1 MMNVSDHII
10 QWQGMAVSIR
20 HVANWS
26 GTGIDHIEVRSIT
39 PQRAPLP
46 ITETGYRSHFLH
58 GEDLAGHGGAVAF
71 VTKWLDHEARS
82 AKWQEH
88 QRTSAQM
95 SLF

>member
-1 MMNVSDHII
+1 MGITDHMI

-26 GTGIDHIEVRSIT
+26 GTGFDHIEVQTIL
-39 PQRAPLP
+39 PPRAPLP

-58 GEDLAGHGGAVAF
+58 GEDLAGRGGAVAF

-82 AKWQEH
+82 AAWQGH
-88 QRTSAQM
+88 LRASAQL

>member
-1 MMNVSDHII
+1 MGIMDHTI

-26 GTGIDHIEVRSIT
+26 GTGFDHIEVRSIT
-39 PQRAPLP
+39 PERAPLP

-58 GEDLAGHGGAVAF
+58 GEDLASHGGAVAF
-71 VTKWLDHEARS
+71 VTQWLDHEARGAAWKEHLRS
-82 AKWQEH
+82 A
-88 QRTSAQM
+88 AQL